1 MSTTTKQE
9 EMQSVEVKSEEMQ
22 SVVMKSEEMQPEVQP
37 EMQLPVS
44 DVKPKRFALKPRKR
58 SASEQMMLPDPKQ
71 SLRWQN
77 KLDTNYMIL
86 RDNLK
91 PSPLVKFLALSSNQ
105 QKTLDGMVDE
115 HQRTDYLLKQVLPN
129 GSKGLLNQ
137 FKEGLKATD
146 QSHLITYLPEP
157 KRKMSE
163 GGKEVKRSRSD
174 KEESSEGGE
183 LPMMVHINEL
193 KYVKL
198 MKHREQLMVNLREYI
213 KDCDG
218 KLHPTKKG
226 IMLSMKDWQCFKKE
240 MKYLDKLLK
249 VLKVSAADK

>member
-1 MSTTTKQE
+1 MSMK
-9 EMQSVEVKSEEMQ
+9 EMQSEEM
-22 SVVMKSEEMQPEVQP
+22 QP

-44 DVKPKRFALKPRKR
+44 DVKPKRFALKPRKPSPLKPFR
-58 SASEQMMLPDPKQ
+58 QRPSASEQMMLPDPKQ
-71 SLRWQN
+71 VLRWQDI
-77 KLDTNYMIL
+77 LETNYVIL

-91 PSPLVKFLALSSNQ
+91 PSPLVKFLALSSDQ
-105 QKTLDGMVDE
+105 QKTLDGMVDD
-115 HQRTDYLLKQVLPN
+115 HQRTDYLLKQVLPY

-146 QSHLITYLPEP
+146 QSHLIAYLPEP

-174 KEESSEGGE
+174 KEKSSEGGE

-249 VLKVSAADK
+249 VLKISAADK

>member
-1 MSTTTKQE
+1 MSTKP
-9 EMQSVEVKSEEMQ
+9 EEMQ
-22 SVVMKSEEMQPEVQP
+22 SVVVKSEEMQPEVQP

-58 SASEQMMLPDPKQ
+58 SALKPIQQKRSASEQMMLPDPKQ
-71 SLRWQN
+71 LLRWQN
-77 KLDTNYMIL
+77 ILDTNYVIL

-91 PSPLVKFLALSSNQ
+91 PSPLVKFLALSSDQ

-146 QSHLITYLPEP
+146 QSHLIAYLPEP

-249 VLKVSAADK
+249 VLKISAADK

>member
-1 MSTTTKQE
+1 
-9 EMQSVEVKSEEMQ
+9 
-22 SVVMKSEEMQPEVQP
+22 
-37 EMQLPVS
+37 
-44 DVKPKRFALKPRKR
+44 
-58 SASEQMMLPDPKQ
+58 
-71 SLRWQN
+71 
-77 KLDTNYMIL
+77 MIL

-91 PSPLVKFLALSSNQ
+91 PSPLMKFLALSSDQ
-105 QKTLDGMVDE
+105 QKTLDSMVDE

-129 GSKGLLNQ
+129 GSKGLLDM

-146 QSHLITYLPEP
+146 QSHLIAYLPEP

-163 GGKEVKRSRSD
+163 REKEVKRSRSD
-174 KEESSEGGE
+174 KEEPEGGE
-183 LPMMVHINEL
+183 LPIMVHINEL
-193 KYVKL
+193 KYVKV

-226 IMLSMKDWQCFKKE
+226 IMLSMKDWQSFKKE

-249 VLKVSAADK
+249 VLKISAADK

>member
-1 MSTTTKQE
+1 MSMKP
-9 EMQSVEVKSEEMQ
+9 EEMQ
-22 SVVMKSEEMQPEVQP
+22 SVVVKSEEMQP

-58 SASEQMMLPDPKQ
+58 SALKPIRQRPSASEQMMLPDLKQ
-71 SLRWQN
+71 LLRWQN
-77 KLDTNYMIL
+77 ILDTNYVIL

-91 PSPLVKFLALSSNQ
+91 PSPLVKFLALSSDQ

-115 HQRTDYLLKQVLPN
+115 HQRTDYLLKQVLPY

-146 QSHLITYLPEP
+146 QSHLITYLPDEP
-157 KRKMSE
+157 KRKMWR
-163 GGKEVKRSRSD
+163 KEVKRSRSD

-183 LPMMVHINEL
+183 LPMMIHINEL

-226 IMLSMKDWQCFKKE
+226 IILSLKDWQSLKKE

-249 VLKVSAADK
+249 VLKISAADK

>member
-1 MSTTTKQE
+1 M
-9 EMQSVEVKSEEMQ
+9 
-22 SVVMKSEEMQPEVQP
+22 VVKSEEMQPEVQP

-44 DVKPKRFALKPRKR
+44 DVKPKRFALKPRKPSPLKPFR
-58 SASEQMMLPDPKQ
+58 QKPSAFEQMMLPDPKQ
-71 SLRWQN
+71 VLRWQDI
-77 KLDTNYMIL
+77 LEANYAIL
-86 RDNLK
+86 RDNVK
-91 PSPLVKFLALSSNQ
+91 PSPLLKFLTLSSGQ
-105 QKTLDGMVDE
+105 QKTLDGMVDN
-115 HQRTDYLLKQVLPN
+115 HQRIDYLLMQVLPY

-146 QSHLITYLPEP
+146 QSHLIAYLPDEP

-163 GGKEVKRSRSD
+163 GGKKVKRSRSD

-183 LPMMVHINEL
+183 LPVMVHINEL

-198 MKHREQLMVNLREYI
+198 MKLQDRVVVNLREYI

-226 IMLSMKDWQCFKKE
+226 IILSLKDWQSLKKE
-240 MKYLDKLLK
+240 MKTVNQLLQQ
-249 VLKVSAADK
+249 L

>member
-1 MSTTTKQE
+1 MSMK
-9 EMQSVEVKSEEMQ
+9 EMQSEEM
-22 SVVMKSEEMQPEVQP
+22 QP

-44 DVKPKRFALKPRKR
+44 DVKPKRFALKPRKPSPLKPFR
-58 SASEQMMLPDPKQ
+58 QRPSAFEQMMLPDPKQ
-71 SLRWQN
+71 VLRWQDI
-77 KLDTNYMIL
+77 LETNYVIL

-91 PSPLVKFLALSSNQ
+91 PSPLLKFLTLSSDQ
-105 QKTLDGMVDE
+105 QKTLDGMVDD
-115 HQRTDYLLKQVLPN
+115 HQRTDYLLKQVLPY

-146 QSHLITYLPEP
+146 QSHLIAYLPEP

-174 KEESSEGGE
+174 KEKSSEGGE
-183 LPMMVHINEL
+183 LPVMVHINEL

-213 KDCDG
+213 KDSDG

-249 VLKVSAADK
+249 VLKISAADK

>member
-1 MSTTTKQE
+1 MSMKQE
-9 EMQSVEVKSEEMQ
+9 EMQSVVVKSEEM
-22 SVVMKSEEMQPEVQP
+22 QP

-58 SASEQMMLPDPKQ
+58 SALKPIRQRPSASEQMMLPDPKQ
-71 SLRWQN
+71 VLRWQDI
-77 KLDTNYMIL
+77 LDTNYVIL

-91 PSPLVKFLALSSNQ
+91 PSPLVKFLALSSDQ

-115 HQRTDYLLKQVLPN
+115 HQRTDYLLKQVLPY

-146 QSHLITYLPEP
+146 QSHLIAYLPEP
-157 KRKMSE
+157 KRKMWR
-163 GGKEVKRSRSD
+163 KEVKRSRSD

-226 IMLSMKDWQCFKKE
+226 IMLSMKDWQSLKKE

-249 VLKVSAADK
+249 VLKISAADK